1 MAEARVQVYGADW
14 CPLTLGFRKYFAL
27 QQIPYQFFDVE
38 TDTQAAQ
45 AVQAMNGGRLK
56 FPMVV
61 VGEVEG
67 YWNPQD
73 PVVVLKNPRLA
84 ELEAALRQLGLAKA
98 KQS

>member
-14 CPLTLGFRKYFAL
+14 CPLTLGFRKYLAL

-38 TDTQAAQ
+38 TDAQAAQ
-45 AVQAMNGGRLK
+45 AAQAMNGGKLK

-61 VGEVEG
+61 VGEVAE

-73 PVVVLKNPRLA
+73 PAVVLKNPRLA
-84 ELEAALRQLGLAKA
+84 ELEAALRQFGIGTTNQL
-98 KQS
+98 